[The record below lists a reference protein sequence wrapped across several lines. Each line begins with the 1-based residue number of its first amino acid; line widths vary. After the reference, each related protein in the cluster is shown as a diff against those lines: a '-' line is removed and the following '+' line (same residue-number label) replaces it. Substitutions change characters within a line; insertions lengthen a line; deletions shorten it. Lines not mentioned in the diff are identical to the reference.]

1 MCIIENEVINLED
14 LMNYYLQRLNNDQ
27 TNINRIKRL
36 YNDDESFDLL
46 MNKIINK
53 DGKRFEKLIAG
64 EKNPKNPWRIL
75 FIILDI
81 AQEEGTETDPFDTL
95 TKMLPSKTVIY
106 HGWTFSWVH
115 GEETSISVYNR
126 KNELIY
132 RF

>member
-64 EKNPKNPWRIL
+64 EKNPKNPWRSL

>member
-1 MCIIENEVINLED
+1 MCIIENEAINLED

-53 DGKRFEKLIAG
+53 DVKRFEKLIAG
-64 EKNPKNPWRIL
+64 EKNPKNPWRSL

-81 AQEEGTETDPFDTL
+81 AQEEGTETDSFDTL

-115 GEETSISVYNR
+115 GEETSISIYNR

>member
-14 LMNYYLQRLNNDQ
+14 LMNYYLQRLNNEQ
-27 TNINRIKRL
+27 ININRIKRL

-53 DGKRFEKLIAG
+53 DAKRFENLIAG
-64 EKNPKNPWRIL
+64 KKNPKNPWRSL

-81 AQEEGTETDPFDTL
+81 AQEEGKETEPFDTL
-95 TKMLPSKTVIY
+95 TRMLPSRTVIY
-106 HGWTFSWVH
+106 RGWTFSWVH
-115 GEETSISVYNR
+115 GEETSISIYNR